1 MARLCLVK
9 ADRSLANWAIRAQN
23 EMGLGWILKVLV
35 VVLIARVL
43 WSLLFGLMASVSRT
57 KPVRP
62 QKGMPLV
69 RDPVCGTF
77 VEPTRSISQRAG
89 SQVHY
94 FCSDKCR
101 RMFCQ
106 SV

>member
-1 MARLCLVK
+1 
-9 ADRSLANWAIRAQN
+9 
-23 EMGLGWILKVLV
+23 MGLGWILRLLV
-35 VVLIARVL
+35 VVLIVRAI
-43 WSLLFGLMASVSRT
+43 WSFLSGLRAGASRPR
-57 KPVRP
+57 PVRP

-77 VEPTRSISQRAG
+77 VEPTRAISQRAG

-101 RMFCQ
+101 RAFRQ
-106 SV
+106 SA